1 MADYTSAIIELQN
14 TQDLSWQQKQLIARK
29 LIDAMWKDP
38 SLEYGDTKRLL
49 EARMLGLAGIQDTR
63 ELGPG
68 YDAALNGILTGE
80 IKSIKQ
86 ILEMENSHAL
96 TNKGADELIE
106 RFTSLR
112 DKPAQ

>member
-1 MADYTSAIIELQN
+1 MWADQRLPIGYTKLELEK
-14 TQDLSWQQKQLIARK
+14 DLLNF
-29 LIDAMWKDP
+29 
-38 SLEYGDTKRLL
+38 
-49 EARMLGLAGIQDTR
+49 AGMTDTR
-63 ELGPG
+63 SLGPG
-68 YDAALNGILTGE
+68 YGAALNGILTGE

>member
-1 MADYTSAIIELQN
+1 
-14 TQDLSWQQKQLIARK
+14 
-29 LIDAMWKDP
+29 
-38 SLEYGDTKRLL
+38 
-49 EARMLGLAGIQDTR
+49 MLGLAGIQDTR